1 MQGIQAVVLGSPT
14 SIRARSRILHF
25 GLPPARP
32 VSRMLRTPRSAR
44 QANGGN
50 QQHARAA
57 PARRKPPRGSFG
69 NQPADTWKQSVQVEK
84 NSMRVPAKGIRI
96 GERRPPAPGT
106 GAGPAGD
113 TLPTDLQYPPRLAG
127 FCRSSTK
134 LDDLA
139 AAPERR
145 TRRTSGAPASGQVG
159 LAMACNC
166 CVRMTCSLTRPG
178 HPGPAAM
185 GSVARAFGTA
195 DMPPSPPA
203 RRHPPEI
210 AASGARPICPLPTR
224 QRIARKLFA
233 DDGTPTPSPFTRAQ
247 PAA

>member
-50 QQHARAA
+50 CSTHAPRRRA
-57 PARRKPPRGSFG
+57 GSR
-69 NQPADTWKQSVQVEK
+69 PEAASATSRPTRWKQSVQVEK

-127 FCRSSTK
+127 IRRSST
-134 LDDLA
+134 LFDDLA

-145 TRRTSGAPASGQVG
+145 TLTSSGAPASGQVG
-159 LAMACNC
+159 LAKACNC

-185 GSVARAFGTA
+185 GSVARAESTA
-195 DMPPSPPA
+195 DMLPSPPA
-203 RRHPPEI
+203 RRYPPAI
-210 AASGARPICPLPTR
+210 AASGARPICPLPTQ
-224 QRIARKLFA
+224 QRIARRLFA